1 MKFLGLR
8 IFIAILELIAFVL
21 IMPCLIVIGWVL
33 FGGEHPLSGQSLTQA
48 AIVVA
53 VVGGVLLAGIVVAA
67 IASLLNLLLAIERN
81 TANAAESAARI
92 METRSQTEAPSLG
105 NRLPKD
111 KTWRL
116 AAAILGGVALV
127 TILVYAFSS
136 ATGRHTTEQVKELA
150 GGKPIAAQSSRDDW
164 KQPSFDLE
172 AHLDHTLAN
181 APFTSGE
188 RAQIFRVIEDFAIS
202 EKQKE
207 EPETL
212 MSARVGSIGLAED
225 GSQQILV
232 QGPYAAFCGAS
243 GNCPMWIFTT
253 SRSGQLRLVLEM
265 FGNAVI
271 LRATSN
277 AGYRDLATASHF
289 TAYEE
294 YFSVYR
300 WNGTKYDSVDCYKA
314 TFGSDRSSPPVIAD
328 CRPRY

>member
-8 IFIAILELIAFVL
+8 IFIAILELIAFLL
-21 IMPCLIVIGWVL
+21 ITPCLIVIGWAL

-48 AIVVA
+48 AVVVA
-53 VVGGVLLAGIVVAA
+53 VVGGVLLMGIVVAA

-81 TANAAESAARI
+81 TANAAKNTARTVETQPSAEVLSPIHRFLKGRTWLLGAAVLAGVVLVVVLVEVFSSGTSGRI
-92 METRSQTEAPSLG
+92 G
-105 NRLPKD
+105 N
-111 KTWRL
+111 L
-116 AAAILGGVALV
+116 AAGGPV
-127 TILVYAFSS
+127 
-136 ATGRHTTEQVKELA
+136 
-150 GGKPIAAQSSRDDW
+150 AAQSSRDDW
-164 KQPSFDLE
+164 KRPSFDLE

-243 GNCPMWIFTT
+243 GNCPMWIFI
-253 SRSGQLRLVLEM
+253 RHSGQMSLALET

-271 LRATSN
+271 LRGTSSH
-277 AGYRDLATASHF
+277 GFRDLAMASHMS
-289 TAYEE
+289 AYEQ

-314 TFGSDRSSPPVIAD
+314 TYGSDQSNPPVIAD
-328 CRPRY
+328 CQPRS